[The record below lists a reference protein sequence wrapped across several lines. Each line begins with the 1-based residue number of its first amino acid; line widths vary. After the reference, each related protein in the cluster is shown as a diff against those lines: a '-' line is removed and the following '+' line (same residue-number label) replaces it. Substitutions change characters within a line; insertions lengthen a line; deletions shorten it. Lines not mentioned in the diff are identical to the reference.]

1 MKARRDLPLRGH
13 PWIGKARRAPLMRYQ
28 DRSGGNS
35 RSYSVTQLAVDKS
48 GLWPHL
54 RSQESHCCDI
64 RMDEAGW
71 AKPVI

>member
-1 MKARRDLPLRGH
+1 MKARKDRRPRGR
-13 PWIGKARRAPLMRYQ
+13 PRTVALPLMRCQ
-28 DRSGGNS
+28 DPSGGNS